1 MQVLA
6 KGCCGLTGL
15 LCVSDIQRAIRTKR
29 EKKNF
34 RETEAER
41 PGKERKSFVCVKDTG
56 NL

>member
-1 MQVLA
+1 MEVLA

-41 PGKERKSFVCVKDTG
+41 PGEERKRFVCVEDTG